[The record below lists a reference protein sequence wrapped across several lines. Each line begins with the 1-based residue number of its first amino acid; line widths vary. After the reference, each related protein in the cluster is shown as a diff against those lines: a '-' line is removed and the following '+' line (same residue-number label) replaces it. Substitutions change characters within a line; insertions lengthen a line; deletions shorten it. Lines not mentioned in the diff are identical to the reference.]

1 MMYHKNFINIATNMS
16 TINLNKIIFKNFF
29 FFLLLKKYFSNVAM
43 IPTSSQCSQISHFW
57 IEIKINH
64 LTYKKQTN
72 VTNKDIILYGAPGME
87 KGSPLSIGKINPWET
102 KWAWPSLLVSLPS
115 TTPLWAYIN
124 PNISVF
130 SHHIIILSFLFYF
143 SLFFLA
149 Q

>member
-1 MMYHKNFINIATNMS
+1 
-16 TINLNKIIFKNFF
+16 
-29 FFLLLKKYFSNVAM
+29 M

-72 VTNKDIILYGAPGME
+72 VANNDIILYGAPGME

-130 SHHIIILSFLFYF
+130 SHHIIILSFLF
-143 SLFFLA
+143 FFLFSFCPNNYDFPCKQKLVNYYCSLVA
-149 Q
+149 QCKDTTIL